1 MRRVLAFGLVPAM
14 SMFGVLLI
22 VPLVARL
29 HGESGVV
36 AVSVGQSV
44 GAMLSI
50 VVSLSWPLTGPAA
63 IARADRNE
71 RVALYRA
78 SINTRLPIFVAC
90 VPIGVLVLA
99 VLLPA
104 QVAAG
109 ALCAVAFTALG
120 FTSSWYY
127 AGLGKPRGLLVFEAI
142 PRMLATIAAGAAL
155 FAGAPLLV
163 YPLALLVATLT
174 GLLLINRDA
183 TDSLA
188 WLPGRADLAELRGQ
202 LRPTMSRLAN
212 SAYLYGTTPLI
223 AWLAP
228 HAVFVFASYD
238 RVRQSATHAA
248 NSFPQA
254 FVHTVA
260 SQYPPRYRVQ
270 SMVLALDAVLALAA
284 GIGLYLILPPALSL
298 LYGPIAVIDDQY
310 CLLLGMAFG
319 LMLMYRCLMWHGLL
333 PLKDHRSAVDILGGA
348 SLFGLAGV
356 GILTAVWDIAGAFW
370 GLAVTNGAIVLVL
383 GLRFV
388 IVRRRVYR
396 S

>member
-1 MRRVLAFGLVPAM
+1 MGSVIGTRENVTRTRRTTIARRAGRAMRRVLAFGLVPAM

-50 VVSLSWPLTGPAA
+50 VVSLGWPLTGPAA

-78 SINTRLPIFVAC
+78 SISTRVPIFVVC
-90 VPIGVLVLA
+90 VPIGVLVSV
-99 VLLPA
+99 VLLQA

-163 YPLALLVATLT
+163 YPL
-174 GLLLINRDA
+174 
-183 TDSLA
+183 
-188 WLPGRADLAELRGQ
+188 
-202 LRPTMSRLAN
+202 
-212 SAYLYGTTPLI
+212 
-223 AWLAP
+223 
-228 HAVFVFASYD
+228 
-238 RVRQSATHAA
+238 
-248 NSFPQA
+248 
-254 FVHTVA
+254 
-260 SQYPPRYRVQ
+260 
-270 SMVLALDAVLALAA
+270 VLLAA
-284 GIGLYLILPPALSL
+284 T
-298 LYGPIAVIDDQY
+298 
-310 CLLLGMAFG
+310 
-319 LMLMYRCLMWHGLL
+319 
-333 PLKDHRSAVDILGGA
+333 
-348 SLFGLAGV
+348 LAGV
-356 GILTAVWDIAGAFW
+356 MLI
-370 GLAVTNGAIVLVL
+370 N
-383 GLRFV
+383 
-388 IVRRRVYR
+388 
-396 S
+396 